1 MELHDTAG
9 QEEFDQIRQFGYQ
22 GAQVILVCFA
32 VNDGTTLQN
41 IKAKW
46 MVEIQTHAPTAK
58 VVLVGTKADMRKV
71 KSKMS
76 VKRKNRSQRGQE
88 VICDLIVLQ
97 EAL

>member
-22 GAQVILVCFA
+22 GANVVLVCFSVVDA
-32 VNDGTTLQN
+32 TTLEN

-46 MVEIQTHAPTAK
+46 MVEIQTHSPKAM
-58 VVLVGTKADMRKV
+58 VILVGTKADLRKV

-76 VKRKNRSQRGQE
+76 VKRRNRSGRGRE
-88 VICDLIVLQ
+88 VIVSEIHWTV
-97 EAL
+97 